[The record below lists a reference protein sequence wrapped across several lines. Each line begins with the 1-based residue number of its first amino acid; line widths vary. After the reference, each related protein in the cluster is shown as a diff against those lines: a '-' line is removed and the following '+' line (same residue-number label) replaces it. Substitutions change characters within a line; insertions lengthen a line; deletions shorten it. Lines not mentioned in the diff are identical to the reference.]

1 LLYPGRMPQSLAN
14 YDAAL
19 KNIYAPGLRNAINYS
34 NAVLTEVVRDTTN
47 VSGRK
52 CIWAVHSGR
61 SASTGARG
69 EFAVL
74 PSADRQRYI
83 APEDNLTYQ
92 YHTVKVSGQAKHLT
106 QNNAGAFAKALDQE
120 MTGAEKDIKTDLAR
134 QMFNGAVT
142 INSLLCN
149 GALASVSSVTN
160 GTNVVVETIEHN
172 GTHGVEAA
180 THSFYRYFFL
190 GLVLDFVTP
199 ATGVVTASVTV
210 TAITKSTGT
219 LTTTTNTGVVQDNY
233 VFRAGNQVAG
243 ADNEINGLRF
253 VTGTQNYAGITA
265 STNPIWN
272 GNTVGSATAGISEN
286 LLENAIELVQTDGDG
301 STPTLGIA
309 DFQQGRKL
317 ATIIQQ
323 QKRYA
328 PPSVTLEAGWKGIDV
343 AGLNLVFDR
352 FCPTDRIFVLTPE
365 ELAWFVGLDWTWDD
379 DDGKVLYKALD
390 GSDAVEG
397 RYKAYVNL
405 QSYTRN
411 AHTVATVAV
420 PTF

>member
-1 LLYPGRMPQSLAN
+1 MPQSLAN

-19 KNIYAPGLRNAINYS
+19 KNIYAPGLRNSINNS
-34 NAVLTEVVRDTTN
+34 NPILTEVVHDTEN

-61 SASTGARG
+61 SASTGARA
-69 EFAVL
+69 EFGSL

-83 APEDNLTYQ
+83 APEDNLAYL

-120 MTGAEKDIKTDLAR
+120 MTGAEKDIKNDLAR
-134 QMFNGAVT
+134 QMFNAAVT
-142 INSLLCN
+142 ID
-149 GALASVSSVTN
+149 GALAVGALAVCYTITDSTHIVIDETLDASHNIAAPSGSSV
-160 GTNVVVETIEHN
+160 
-172 GTHGVEAA
+172 
-180 THSFYRYFFL
+180 YRLFFV
-190 GLVLDFVTP
+190 GQVLDTV
-199 ATGVVTASVTV
+199 ASASGNVTATFTV
-210 TAITKSTGT
+210 TAVVPGTGI
-219 LTTTTNTGVVQDNY
+219 TTTTNTGATDGDFIFRSGNY
-233 VFRAGNQVAG
+233 GTPGGFG
-243 ADNEINGLRF
+243 NEINGLRF
-253 VTGTQNYAGITA
+253 LVGTQDYAGVTAASNPVWNAQAVGA
-265 STNPIWN
+265 STQ
-272 GNTVGSATAGISEN
+272 GISEN
-286 LLENAIELVQTDGDG
+286 LLESAIEKVQTDGDG
-301 STPTLGIA
+301 STPTLAIA
-309 DFQQGRKL
+309 EHTQGRKL

-352 FCPTDRIFVLTPE
+352 FCPTGTIFVLTPS

-390 GSDAVEG
+390 GSDAVEA
-397 RYKAYVNL
+397 RFKSYVNL
-405 QSYTRN
+405 QTYTRN
-411 AHTVATVAV
+411 AHTKVTVAI